1 MADFSTLLNPE
12 NILQFA
18 GMNDAAGWIGIGVN
32 FLLNVLIGGIVL
44 VVILEIFGHHWGE
57 HISPLNAF
65 FAVFVANLINMF
77 GILGILSSLLPLGY
91 YGSILLSLVVW
102 IVLIK
107 AFFSDLELKHAAIVG
122 VLVVVVNMFLLPII
136 VGSAYSLFGF

>member
-1 MADFSTLLNPE
+1 MADFSTVLNPE

-18 GMNDAAGWIGIGVN
+18 GMNDALGWVGIGIN
-32 FLLNVLIGGIVL
+32 FLLNALIGGVVL

-57 HISPLNAF
+57 HITPLNAF
-65 FAVFVANLINMF
+65 FAVIVANLISMF
-77 GILGILSSLLPLGY
+77 GVLGILSSLLPLGY
-91 YGSILLSLVVW
+91 YGAVLLSLVVW

-122 VLVVVVNMFLLPII
+122 IVVVVANMLVLPYI
-136 VGSAYSLFGF
+136 VSSAFSLFGF